1 MKLLEKV
8 KSTLDKTIKYVFEL
22 SDKIIME
29 VTYID
34 NNTGKDIICVATQTM
49 CSMGCQFCHLTD
61 YIGKLKL
68 RNIKAEEIVDSV
80 KHIHDD
86 LRLKDNNRTLLISYM
101 GCGESLMNYRE
112 VEESIMLL
120 NSHYDNIRFGLST
133 MLPRKNWDKLF
144 TLARFVNGF
153 KIPLK
158 IHLSLHYTNDEKRFE
173 MMPSSTKIKASIA
186 ALEFYNEITGQPVE
200 VHYTLIKDE
209 NDTNTDLSNLVDLLD
224 GKNIPIKFLRF
235 NEKGSNHNERAEK
248 ERIQTFRNT
257 LESYGIKAE
266 YYEPPGIDVGA
277 SCGQFLFDQYQKQ
290 SEKILEDKFGEL
302 K

>member
-1 MKLLEKV
+1 MVLLEKV
-8 KSTLDKTIKYVFEL
+8 KSTLDKTVKYVFEL
-22 SDKIIME
+22 PDKIIME

-68 RNIKAEEIVDSV
+68 RNVFHGEITDSV
-80 KHIHDD
+80 DYIYND
-86 LRLKDNNRTLLISYM
+86 LNLKENNRPFLISYM
-101 GCGESLMNYRE
+101 GCGESLMNLE
-112 VEESIMLL
+112 NVERSILAL
-120 NSHYDNIRFGLST
+120 KHRYTNIRFGLST
-133 MLPRKNWDKLF
+133 MLPRKNWEGVF
-144 TLARFVNGF
+144 QLAKTVNKF
-153 KIPLK
+153 EVPLK
-158 IHLSLHYTNDEKRFE
+158 IHLSLHYTTDEKRLA
-173 MMPSSTKIKASIA
+173 MMPNATKIKASIA
-186 ALEFYNEITGQPVE
+186 ALEFYNQITGQPVE

-209 NDTNTDLSNLVDLLD
+209 NDINSDLSNLVDLLD

-248 ERIQTFRNT
+248 ERIQNFRDT

-290 SEKILEDKFGEL
+290 SEVVGEE

>member
-1 MKLLEKV
+1 MVLLEKV
-8 KSTLDKTIKYVFEL
+8 KSSLDKTVKYVFEL
-22 SDKIIME
+22 SDKVIME

-34 NNTGKDIICVATQTM
+34 NNTDKDIICVATQTM

-68 RNIKAEEIVDSV
+68 RNIKQEEITDSV
-80 KHIHDD
+80 DYIYND
-86 LRLKDNNRTLLISYM
+86 LNLKKNNRPLLISYM
-101 GCGESLMNYRE
+101 GCGESLMNIEE
-112 VEESIMLL
+112 VETSILAL
-120 NSHYDNIRFGLST
+120 QSKYSNIRFGLST
-133 MLPRKNWDKLF
+133 MLPRKKWDGIF
-144 TLARFVNGF
+144 RLANMVNKF
-153 KIPLK
+153 EVPLK
-158 IHLSLHYTNDEKRFE
+158 IHLSLHYTNDEKRLE
-173 MMPSSTKIKASIA
+173 MMPNSTKIKASIA
-186 ALEFYNEITGQPVE
+186 ALEFYNQITGQPVE

-209 NDTNTDLSNLVDLLD
+209 NDTNNDLSNLIELLE

-248 ERIQTFRNT
+248 ELIQLFRNT

-290 SEKILEDKFGEL
+290 LEEVKEDKFV
-302 K
+302 